1 MGSQQREQAHGDGGA
16 AQPKGDEP
24 AGPQQRVEHSAGQ
37 LRADHDA
44 DGPSITSRDQP
55 RITASTRHHPM
66 LPAIPALPLAGSK
79 AHGPRSRTG
88 SEDRQHGGRSTDKVA
103 SDGSAVTPTTICAL
117 AHTTLEVIRGLAGL
131 RPGLARL
138 CVDQLGER
146 APE

>member
-1 MGSQQREQAHGDGGA
+1 
-16 AQPKGDEP
+16 
-24 AGPQQRVEHSAGQ
+24 
-37 LRADHDA
+37 
-44 DGPSITSRDQP
+44 
-55 RITASTRHHPM
+55 M

-146 APE
+146 AQE